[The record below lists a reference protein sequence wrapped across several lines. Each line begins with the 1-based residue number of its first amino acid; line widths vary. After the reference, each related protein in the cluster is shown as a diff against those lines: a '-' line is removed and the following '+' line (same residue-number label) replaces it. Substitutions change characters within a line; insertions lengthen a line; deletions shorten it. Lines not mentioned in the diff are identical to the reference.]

1 VRLLLVL
8 AVCALGLDAALKA
21 APQQPDQAP
30 ALSIERLREEL
41 EKPPPPR
48 LQPKSPVPLRPTF
61 RSRVEGR
68 PWVPT
73 LEEHLHKEFDL
84 NLLQRQSAEWRSR
97 CCGFNIGL
105 IFEHIEKVRREREIR
120 HIRAQIAH
128 EIAVIEAATRKLND
142 VK

>member
-1 VRLLLVL
+1 MRALLALV
-8 AVCALGLDAALKA
+8 VCALGLTAALEA

-30 ALSIERLREEL
+30 TMSIKRLRQEL

-48 LQPKSPVPLRPTF
+48 LKPKSPVPLRPRF

-73 LEEHLHKEFDL
+73 LEEHLHDEFDL
-84 NLLQRQSAEWRSR
+84 TPLQRQSAEWRSR
-97 CCGFNIGL
+97 CCGFDLGV
-105 IFEHIEKVRREREIR
+105 IFDHIEKVRREREIR
-120 HIRAQIAH
+120 NIRAQIAH
-128 EIAVIEAATRKLND
+128 EISVIEATRKLND